1 MTAKTLDKQTKN
13 VYNIRIILSNSP
25 MRKEDVFYEM
35 SVLRL

>member
-1 MTAKTLDKQTKN
+1 MTAKTLDKYVII